1 MYPAFF
7 RVCSVVSTGNMG
19 GRQSNIFDKLNI
31 RNFDNLTIMEFKKD
45 IHNSFKK

>member
-1 MYPAFF
+1 
-7 RVCSVVSTGNMG
+7 MG

-45 IHNSFKK
+45 IHNSFKKNSGTGGQSNELIE